1 MQDNKHMFRGM
12 FLAAAACTALAGC
25 GGGGDLEN
33 GVTALTVS
41 PSSTTITSPGS
52 TCPPTDAG
60 SYFIY
65 GGTSPYTVANSL
77 PAFMAVSTSRVND
90 VGGSFSVKL
99 LGGCITPGVI
109 NVTDA
114 MGRLTTVSITYQAQQ
129 PTTPP
134 QPQ

>member
-1 MQDNKHMFRGM
+1 MHNKNVSLRGAIATAT
-12 FLAAAACTALAGC
+12 LCAALSAC

-41 PSSTTITSPGS
+41 PSTTTITSSGS

-60 SYFIY
+60 TYFIY
-65 GGTSPYTVANSL
+65 GGNSPYTVQNSL
-77 PAFMAVSTSRVND
+77 PAFMTISTSRVND

-99 LGGCITPGVI
+99 LGGCMAPGII

-129 PTTPP
+129 PTPP

>member
-1 MQDNKHMFRGM
+1 MQDNTHLFRGI
-12 FLAAAACTALAGC
+12 FLTVAACAALAGC
-25 GGGGDLEN
+25 GGGDMEN

-41 PSSTTITSPGS
+41 PNNTTITSPGA

-65 GGTSPYTVANSL
+65 GGKSPYTVANSL
-77 PAFMAVSTSRVND
+77 PAFMTVSTSRVND

-129 PTTPP
+129 PTTTPLP
-134 QPQ
+134 Q